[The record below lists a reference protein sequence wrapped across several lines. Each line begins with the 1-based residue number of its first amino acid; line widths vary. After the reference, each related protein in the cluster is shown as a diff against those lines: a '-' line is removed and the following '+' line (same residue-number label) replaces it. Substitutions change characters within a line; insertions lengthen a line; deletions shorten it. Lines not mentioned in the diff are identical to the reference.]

1 MKRFKVFLFNSLLMI
16 GSSFIL
22 QIIRL
27 VFNIYISNKIDKE
40 SLGVFQLIMTTYMFG
55 ITLASSGVSIACT
68 RVVSEEMAF
77 GNSFGIRKSSKNC
90 IMLSLIIGTL
100 AATAFCFSADFI
112 TKVCFHSK
120 VSNVIVYLI
129 AIALP
134 VISISSSITRI
145 FFGCKKSV

>member
-27 VFNIYISNKIDKE
+27 IFNIYISNKIDKE

-77 GNSFGIRKSSKNC
+77 GNSFGIRKSSRNC
-90 IMLSLIIGTL
+90 ITLSLIIGTL
-100 AATAFCFSADFI
+100 AATAFCFSANFI
-112 TKVCFHSK
+112 TRVCFHSK